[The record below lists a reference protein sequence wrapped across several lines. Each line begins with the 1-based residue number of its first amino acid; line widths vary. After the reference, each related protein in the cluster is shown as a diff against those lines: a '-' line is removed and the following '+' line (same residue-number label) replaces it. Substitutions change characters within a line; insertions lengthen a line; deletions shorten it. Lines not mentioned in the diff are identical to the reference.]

1 MFNKINYFIAVVA
14 IFCATNLSA
23 QTLKYGHMNLGN
35 LVEQLPEVTKANDD
49 LKGFADKIGV
59 KGDSLAKSFQ
69 TDYERLSKDYQS
81 GVLTPL
87 QAQTAQ
93 ADLEKRQAYIQ
104 AFEKEAQDAIA
115 AKREEL
121 LAPILMKV
129 QDAIKVVAKENG
141 YAMVFDT
148 SSGAALYALETED
161 ITPLVKKKM
170 GI

>member
-1 MFNKINYFIAVVA
+1 MINKINLLIAIVA
-14 IFCATNLSA
+14 LFCATNLSA

-35 LVEQLPEVTKANDD
+35 LVEQLPEVAKANGD
-49 LKGFADKIGV
+49 LKSFADKIGM
-59 KGDSLAKSFQ
+59 KDDSLSKSFQ
-69 TDYERLSKDYQS
+69 ADYERLSKDYQS
-81 GVLTPL
+81 GILTPL

-104 AFEKEAQDAIA
+104 AFQEEAQKAIA

-121 LAPILMKV
+121 LSPILMKV
-129 QDAIKVVAKENG
+129 QEAIKVVAKENG

>member
-1 MFNKINYFIAVVA
+1 MINKSSFFIAVVA
-14 IFCATNLSA
+14 FFCATSLSA

-35 LVEQLPEVTKANDD
+35 LVEQLPEVTKATAE
-49 LKGFADKIGV
+49 LKVFADKIGM
-59 KGDSLAKSFQ
+59 KDDSLTKAFQ
-69 TDYERLSKDYQS
+69 ADYERLAKDYQS

-87 QAQTAQ
+87 QAQNAQ
-93 ADLEKRQAYIQ
+93 AELEKRQQYIQ
-104 AFEKEAQDAIA
+104 AFEEEAQKVIA

-121 LAPILMKV
+121 LAPILAKV
-129 QDAIKVVAKENG
+129 QEAIKMVAKENG
-141 YAMVFDT
+141 YSMVFDT

>member
-1 MFNKINYFIAVVA
+1 MINKINLFIAIVA
-14 IFCATNLSA
+14 LFSATTLSA

-35 LVEQLPEVTKANDD
+35 LVEQLPEVAKANGD
-49 LKGFADKIGV
+49 LKSFADKIGT

-69 TDYERLSKDYQS
+69 ADYERLSKDYQS
-81 GVLTPL
+81 GILTPL

-104 AFEKEAQDAIA
+104 AFEEEAQKTIA

-121 LAPILMKV
+121 LSPILVKV
-129 QDAIKVVAKENG
+129 QEAIKVVAKENG